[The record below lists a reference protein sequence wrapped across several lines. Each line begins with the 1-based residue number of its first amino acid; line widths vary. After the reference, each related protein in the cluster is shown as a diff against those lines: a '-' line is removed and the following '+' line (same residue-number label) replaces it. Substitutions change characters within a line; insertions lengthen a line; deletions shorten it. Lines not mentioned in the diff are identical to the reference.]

1 VTKDTP
7 PSTQVAWEPITEGIL
22 LGMDSEEFKL
32 NMNDVRELRDDMM
45 EAYMNSRGYEKAEV
59 ELGDI
64 EDGWIVYLF
73 DNQFRVAS
81 TFLEARS
88 KYAGRVD
95 LFTGQRRTGSRLSL
109 SGPRDGVEAHPVRHR
124 SRHREV
130 PPALALASDGSRP
143 QRVFALV
150 TGHRAFR
157 GKSVHS
163 VPKVCRYALRV
174 AYGRVLYYNRPIVEP
189 FRKEENREDH

>member
-1 VTKDTP
+1 
-7 PSTQVAWEPITEGIL
+7 
-22 LGMDSEEFKL
+22 MDSEEFKL

-88 KYAGRVD
+88 KYAGEWTCLQD
-95 LFTGQRRTGSRLSL
+95 SEG
-109 SGPRDGVEAHPVRHR
+109 
-124 SRHREV
+124 REV
-130 PPALALASDGSRP
+130 
-143 QRVFALV
+143 VFPSADLV
-150 TGHRAFR
+150 TAW
-157 GKSVHS
+157 K
-163 VPKVCRYALRV
+163 
-174 AYGRVLYYNRPIVEP
+174 PIL
-189 FRKEENREDH
+189 